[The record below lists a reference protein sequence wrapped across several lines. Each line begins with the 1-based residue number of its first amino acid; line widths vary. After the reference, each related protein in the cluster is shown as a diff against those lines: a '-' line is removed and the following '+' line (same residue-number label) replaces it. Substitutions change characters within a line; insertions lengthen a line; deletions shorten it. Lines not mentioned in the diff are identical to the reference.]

1 MFYLFKNR
9 NNIKMKSPNKKP
21 NSDTQKLNDTYVM
34 LLSKKLGAGAFGQIY
49 ECQNIKNK
57 QMYAAKIELHSAPNP
72 QLYKESKIMTEM
84 KGKIGFP
91 NCHQVI
97 YNKQELIM
105 ITDLLGPNIQDIMD
119 NIEGKK
125 FTMKSTLILVEQML
139 QRLKDLHNKGIIHR
153 DIKPENFCIGKGKNE
168 KIVYMIDFGL
178 SRHYLI
184 EKTQQHIPMKSDR
197 AIVGT
202 LRYISMNCHEGL
214 EVSRRD
220 DLESLAYMMVHFV
233 IGELPWMGIK
243 AKSLGEKYK
252 RVFEKKQ
259 ETVPDEITKILPD
272 EMKSFLNHILELEFE
287 QKPNY
292 DYLSGLIKSLKS
304 KYGYQDDNFEWLE
317 PSISKDLYIKISQN
331 KNETHNSSAM
341 NNFVMEDVK
350 EEDLKN
356 DFHTHQNFVSSNNL
370 PIKNNLAELNKEFK
384 DDNLK
389 YKKFVSKDNEDIKNN
404 IQGNNNNEKGKNAH
418 KSFRTDLRRRK

>member
-1 MFYLFKNR
+1 
-9 NNIKMKSPNKKP
+9 MKSPKKP

-57 QMYAAKIELHSAPNP
+57 QIYAAKIELHSTPNP
-72 QLYKESKIMTEM
+72 QLYQESKIMTEM

-97 YNKQELIM
+97 YNKHELIM

-125 FTMKSTLILVEQML
+125 FTMKSTLILTEQML

-153 DIKPENFCIGKGKNE
+153 DMKPENFCIGKGKNE

-220 DLESLAYMMVHFV
+220 DLESLAYMMIHFV

-252 RVFEKKQ
+252 RVYEKKQ

-317 PSISKDLYIKISQN
+317 PSIIKELYIKISQN
-331 KNETHNSSAM
+331 KNEKQNSSAM
-341 NNFVMEDVK
+341 NNFVMEEDVK
-350 EEDLKN
+350 EDEPQIGKDIK
-356 DFHTHQNFVSSNNL
+356 THQNFVSSMNL
-370 PIKNNLAELNKEFK
+370 PVKNNLAALNKELK
-384 DDNLK
+384 NDNSK
-389 YKKFVSKDNEDIKNN
+389 HKKNLSKDHNN
-404 IQGNNNNEKGKNAH
+404 GENNNQGNNNVKEKQSH

>member
-1 MFYLFKNR
+1 
-9 NNIKMKSPNKKP
+9 MKSPKKP

-57 QMYAAKIELHSAPNP
+57 QIYAAKIELHSTPNP
-72 QLYKESKIMTEM
+72 QLYQESKIMTEM

-97 YNKQELIM
+97 YNKHELIM

-125 FTMKSTLILVEQML
+125 FTMKSTLILTEQML

-153 DIKPENFCIGKGKNE
+153 DMKPENFCIGKGKNE

-220 DLESLAYMMVHFV
+220 DLESLAYMMIHFV

-252 RVFEKKQ
+252 RVYEKKQ

-272 EMKSFLNHILELEFE
+272 EMKSFLKHILELEFE

-317 PSISKDLYIKISQN
+317 PSIIKELYIKISQN
-331 KNETHNSSAM
+331 KNEKQNSSAM
-341 NNFVMEDVK
+341 NNFVMEEDVK
-350 EEDLKN
+350 EDEPQIGKDIK
-356 DFHTHQNFVSSNNL
+356 THQNFVSSMNL
-370 PIKNNLAELNKEFK
+370 PVKNNLAALNKELK
-384 DDNLK
+384 NDNSK
-389 YKKFVSKDNEDIKNN
+389 HKKNLSKDHNN
-404 IQGNNNNEKGKNAH
+404 GENNNQGNNNVKEKQSH

>member
-1 MFYLFKNR
+1 
-9 NNIKMKSPNKKP
+9 MKSPKKP

-57 QMYAAKIELHSAPNP
+57 QIYAAKIELHSTPNP
-72 QLYKESKIMTEM
+72 QLYQESKIMTEM

-97 YNKQELIM
+97 YNKHELIM

-125 FTMKSTLILVEQML
+125 FTMKSTLILTEQRL

-153 DIKPENFCIGKGKNE
+153 DMKPENFCIGKGKNE

-220 DLESLAYMMVHFV
+220 DLESLAYMMIHFV

-252 RVFEKKQ
+252 RVYEKKQ

-272 EMKSFLNHILELEFE
+272 EMKSFLKHILELEFE

-317 PSISKDLYIKISQN
+317 PSIIKELYIKISQN
-331 KNETHNSSAM
+331 KNEKQNSSAM
-341 NNFVMEDVK
+341 NNFVMEEDVK
-350 EEDLKN
+350 EDEPQIGKDIK
-356 DFHTHQNFVSSNNL
+356 THQNFVSSMNL
-370 PIKNNLAELNKEFK
+370 PVKNNLAALNKELK
-384 DDNLK
+384 NDNSK
-389 YKKFVSKDNEDIKNN
+389 HKKNLSKDHNN
-404 IQGNNNNEKGKNAH
+404 GENNNQGNNNVKEKQSH

>member
-1 MFYLFKNR
+1 
-9 NNIKMKSPNKKP
+9 MKSPKKP

-57 QMYAAKIELHSAPNP
+57 QIYAAKIELHSTPNP
-72 QLYKESKIMTEM
+72 QLYQESKIMTEM

-97 YNKQELIM
+97 YNKHELIM

-125 FTMKSTLILVEQML
+125 FTMKSTLILTEQML

-153 DIKPENFCIGKGKNE
+153 DMKPENFCIGKGKNE

-220 DLESLAYMMVHFV
+220 DLESLAYMMIHFV

-252 RVFEKKQ
+252 RVYEKKQ

-317 PSISKDLYIKISQN
+317 PSIIKELYIKISQN
-331 KNETHNSSAM
+331 KNEKQNSSAM
-341 NNFVMEDVK
+341 NNFVMEEDVK
-350 EEDLKN
+350 EDEPQIGKDIK
-356 DFHTHQNFVSSNNL
+356 THQNFISSINL
-370 PIKNNLAELNKEFK
+370 PVKNNLAALNKELK
-384 DDNLK
+384 NDNSK
-389 YKKFVSKDNEDIKNN
+389 HKKNLSKDHNN
-404 IQGNNNNEKGKNAH
+404 GENNNQGNNNVKEKQSH

>member
-1 MFYLFKNR
+1 
-9 NNIKMKSPNKKP
+9 MKSPKKP

-57 QMYAAKIELHSAPNP
+57 QIYAAKIELHSTPNP
-72 QLYKESKIMTEM
+72 QLYQESKIMTEM
-84 KGKIGFP
+84 KGKLGFP
-91 NCHQVI
+91 TCYQVI
-97 YNKQELIM
+97 YLKQELVM
-105 ITDLLGPNIQDIMD
+105 VTDLLGPNIQDIMD

-125 FTMKSTLILVEQML
+125 FTMKSTLILTEQML
-139 QRLKDLHNKGIIHR
+139 KRLRDLHEKGIIHR
-153 DIKPENFCIGKGKNE
+153 DMKPENFVIGKGKNE
-168 KIVYMIDFGL
+168 KLIYMIDFGL

-220 DLESLAYMMVHFV
+220 DLESLAYMMIHFV

-252 RVFEKKQ
+252 RVYEKKQ
-259 ETVPDEITKILPD
+259 ETVPDDICKILPD
-272 EMKSFLNHILELEFE
+272 EMKSFLQHILNLEFE
-287 QKPNY
+287 EKPNY
-292 DYLSGLIKSLKS
+292 DYLEGLIKSLKS
-304 KYGYQDDNFEWLE
+304 KYGFKNDDNFEWLD
-317 PSISKDLYIKISQN
+317 PSIKGDLYIKISQN
-331 KNETHNSSAM
+331 KNEKHNSSAM
-341 NNFVMEDVK
+341 NNFVLEDNK
-350 EEDLKN
+350 EDDNNIIFPKKAKTEDIDTKN
-356 DFHTHQNFVSSNNL
+356 DLRQSNDKGDNKG
-370 PIKNNLAELNKEFK
+370 KNNLNNLNRSQNVNSNVNKNDDKKNKNDNELN
-384 DDNLK
+384 
-389 YKKFVSKDNEDIKNN
+389 
-404 IQGNNNNEKGKNAH
+404 QGNNNDKNAKSNY

>member
-1 MFYLFKNR
+1 MQSQK
-9 NNIKMKSPNKKP
+9 KS
-21 NSDTQKLNDTYVM
+21 SETQKLNDTYTL

-49 ECQNIKNK
+49 ECQNVKTK
-57 QMYAAKIELHSAPNP
+57 KTYAAKIEYHTAPNP

-84 KGKIGFP
+84 KGKLGFP
-91 NCHQVI
+91 TCHQVI
-97 YNKQELIM
+97 YLKQELVM
-105 ITDLLGPNIQDIMD
+105 VTDLLGPNIQDIMD

-125 FTMKSTLILVEQML
+125 FTMKSTLILTEQML
-139 QRLKDLHNKGIIHR
+139 KRLRDLHEKGIIHR
-153 DIKPENFCIGKGKNE
+153 DIKPENFVIGKGKNE
-168 KIVYMIDFGL
+168 KLIYMIDFGL

-220 DLESLAYMMVHFV
+220 DLESLAYMMIHFV

-252 RVFEKKQ
+252 RVYEKKQ

-272 EMKSFLNHILELEFE
+272 EMKSFLKHILELEFE

-317 PSISKDLYIKISQN
+317 PSIIKELYIKISQN
-331 KNETHNSSAM
+331 KNEKQNSSAM
-341 NNFVMEDVK
+341 NNFVMEEDVK
-350 EEDLKN
+350 EDEPQIGKDIK
-356 DFHTHQNFVSSNNL
+356 THQNFVSSMNL
-370 PIKNNLAELNKEFK
+370 PVKNNLAALNKELK
-384 DDNLK
+384 NDNSK
-389 YKKFVSKDNEDIKNN
+389 HKKNLSKDHNN
-404 IQGNNNNEKGKNAH
+404 GENNNQGNNNVKEKQSH

>member
-1 MFYLFKNR
+1 MQPQKKNLE
-9 NNIKMKSPNKKP
+9 
-21 NSDTQKLNDTYVM
+21 TQKLNETYTL
-34 LLSKKLGAGAFGQIY
+34 LLSKKLGEGAFGKIY

-57 QMYAAKIELHSAPNP
+57 QTYAAKIEYHSAPNP
-72 QLYKESKIMTEM
+72 QLYQESKIMTEM
-84 KGKIGFP
+84 KGKLGFP
-91 NCHQVI
+91 TCYQVI
-97 YNKQELIM
+97 YLKQELVM
-105 ITDLLGPNIQDIMD
+105 VTDLLGPNIQDIMD

-125 FTMKSTLILVEQML
+125 FTMKSTLILTEQML
-139 QRLKDLHNKGIIHR
+139 KRLRDLHEKGIIHR
-153 DIKPENFCIGKGKNE
+153 DIKPENFVIGKGKNE
-168 KIVYMIDFGL
+168 KLIYMIDFGL

-220 DLESLAYMMVHFV
+220 DLESLAYMMIHFV

-252 RVFEKKQ
+252 RVYEKKQ

-272 EMKSFLNHILELEFE
+272 EMKSFLKHILELEFE

-317 PSISKDLYIKISQN
+317 PSIIKELYIKISQN
-331 KNETHNSSAM
+331 KNEKQNSSAM
-341 NNFVMEDVK
+341 NNFVMEEDVK
-350 EEDLKN
+350 EDEPQIGKDIK
-356 DFHTHQNFVSSNNL
+356 THQNFISSINL
-370 PIKNNLAELNKEFK
+370 PVKNNLAALNKELK
-384 DDNLK
+384 NDNSK
-389 YKKFVSKDNEDIKNN
+389 HKKNLSKDHNN
-404 IQGNNNNEKGKNAH
+404 GENNNQGNNNVKEKQSH

>member
-1 MFYLFKNR
+1 
-9 NNIKMKSPNKKP
+9 MKSPKKP

-57 QMYAAKIELHSAPNP
+57 QIYAAKIELHSTPNP
-72 QLYKESKIMTEM
+72 QLYQESKIMTEM

-97 YNKQELIM
+97 YNKHELIM

-139 QRLKDLHNKGIIHR
+139 QRLKDLHGKGIIHR
-153 DIKPENFCIGKGKNE
+153 DIKPENFCIGKGKKE
-168 KIVYMIDFGL
+168 KIVHMIDFGL
-178 SRHYLI
+178 SHHYLI

-220 DLESLAYMMVHFV
+220 DLESLAYMMIHFV

-243 AKSLGEKYK
+243 AKSLDEKYK
-252 RVFEKKQ
+252 RVYEKKQ
-259 ETVPDEITKILPD
+259 ETVPDELTKILPE
-272 EMKSFLNHILELEFE
+272 EMKSFLTHILELEFE
-287 QKPNY
+287 QTPNY
-292 DYLSGLIKSLKS
+292 DYLNGLIKSLQS

-317 PSISKDLYIKISQN
+317 PSIVKDLYLRISQN
-331 KNETHNSSAM
+331 KNEKHNSSAM
-341 NNFVMEDVK
+341 NNFVIEDVK
-350 EEDLKN
+350 EEEPKFGN
-356 DFHTHQNFVSSNNL
+356 VAQAHQYFNSSTNL
-370 PIKNNLAELNKEFK
+370 PIKNNLATLNKEFK
-384 DDNLK
+384 NNDENLK
-389 YKKFVSKDNEDIKNN
+389 YKKIVSKDDNNDINN
-404 IQGNNNNEKGKNAH
+404 NNQGNNNEKKIPK

>member
-1 MFYLFKNR
+1 
-9 NNIKMKSPNKKP
+9 MKSPKKP

-57 QMYAAKIELHSAPNP
+57 QIYAAKIELHSTPNP
-72 QLYKESKIMTEM
+72 QLYQESKIMTEM

-97 YNKQELIM
+97 YNKHELIM

-125 FTMKSTLILVEQML
+125 FTMKSTLILTEQML

-153 DIKPENFCIGKGKNE
+153 DMKPENFVIGKGRNE
-168 KIVYMIDFGL
+168 KLIYMIDVGL

-220 DLESLAYMMVHFV
+220 DLESLAYMMIHFV

-252 RVFEKKQ
+252 RVYEKKQ

-272 EMKSFLNHILELEFE
+272 EMKSFLKHILELEFE

-317 PSISKDLYIKISQN
+317 PSIIKELYIKISQN
-331 KNETHNSSAM
+331 KNEKQNSSAM
-341 NNFVMEDVK
+341 NNFVMEEDVK
-350 EEDLKN
+350 EDEPQIGKDIK
-356 DFHTHQNFVSSNNL
+356 THQNFISSINL
-370 PIKNNLAELNKEFK
+370 PVKNNLAALNKELK
-384 DDNLK
+384 NDNSK
-389 YKKFVSKDNEDIKNN
+389 HKKNLSKDHNN
-404 IQGNNNNEKGKNAH
+404 GENNNQGNNNVKEKQSH

>member
-1 MFYLFKNR
+1 
-9 NNIKMKSPNKKP
+9 MKSPKKP

-57 QMYAAKIELHSAPNP
+57 QIYAAKIELHSTPNP
-72 QLYKESKIMTEM
+72 QLYQESKIMTEM

-97 YNKQELIM
+97 YNKHELIM

-125 FTMKSTLILVEQML
+125 FTMKSTLILTEQML

-153 DIKPENFCIGKGKNE
+153 DMKPENFCIGKGKNE

-220 DLESLAYMMVHFV
+220 DLESLAYMMIHFV

-252 RVFEKKQ
+252 RVYEKKQ

-272 EMKSFLNHILELEFE
+272 EMKSFLKHILELEFE

-317 PSISKDLYIKISQN
+317 PSIIKELYIKISQN
-331 KNETHNSSAM
+331 KNEKQNSSAM
-341 NNFVMEDVK
+341 NNFVMEEDVK
-350 EEDLKN
+350 EDEPQIGKDIK
-356 DFHTHQNFVSSNNL
+356 THQNFVSSMNL
-370 PIKNNLAELNKEFK
+370 PVKNNLAALNKELK
-384 DDNLK
+384 NDNSK
-389 YKKFVSKDNEDIKNN
+389 HKKNLSKDHNN
-404 IQGNNNNEKGKNAH
+404 GENNNQGNNNVKEKQYH

>member
-1 MFYLFKNR
+1 
-9 NNIKMKSPNKKP
+9 MKSPKKP

-57 QMYAAKIELHSAPNP
+57 QIYAAKIELHSTPNP
-72 QLYKESKIMTEM
+72 QLYQESKIMTEM

-97 YNKQELIM
+97 YNKHELIM

-125 FTMKSTLILVEQML
+125 FTMKSTLILTEQML

-153 DIKPENFCIGKGKNE
+153 DMKPENFCIGKGKNE

-220 DLESLAYMMVHFV
+220 DLESLAYMMIHFV

-252 RVFEKKQ
+252 RVYEKKQ

-272 EMKSFLNHILELEFE
+272 EMKSFLKHILELEFE

-317 PSISKDLYIKISQN
+317 PSIIKELYIKISQN
-331 KNETHNSSAM
+331 KNEKQNSSAM
-341 NNFVMEDVK
+341 NNFVMEEDVK
-350 EEDLKN
+350 EDEPQIGKDIK
-356 DFHTHQNFVSSNNL
+356 THQNFVSSINL
-370 PIKNNLAELNKEFK
+370 PVKNNLAALNKEFK
-384 DDNLK
+384 NDNSK
-389 YKKFVSKDNEDIKNN
+389 YKKNLSKDHNN
-404 IQGNNNNEKGKNAH
+404 GVK
-418 KSFRTDLRRRK
+418 